1 MALLKAVLFDFSDTL
16 FWRDGAERLH
26 TLLGGADGELDAT
39 TLNSVWLEV
48 KRKSATP
55 AELAKCRDS
64 SAVSHRRCWVDLLSP
79 FNAFHPNAAQMIYD
93 DQPDPLGWHPFAETI
108 EVLETLGTCG
118 IPVGVVSDIGWD
130 VRPVFRHFGVERF
143 VSVWVL
149 SYEHGT
155 EKPDP
160 RLFELGCQGLGSLPK
175 ETLMV
180 GDSVEKDAGAARAGL
195 TALTLAPYEGS
206 GDRGLRHA
214 LKLLPTAEEM

>member
-1 MALLKAVLFDFSDTL
+1 
-16 FWRDGAERLH
+16 
-26 TLLGGADGELDAT
+26 
-39 TLNSVWLEV
+39 
-48 KRKSATP
+48 
-55 AELAKCRDS
+55 
-64 SAVSHRRCWVDLLSP
+64 
-79 FNAFHPNAAQMIYD
+79 MIYD

-160 RLFELGCQGLGSLPK
+160 LLFERGCQGLGSLPK